1 MYQSPEKILSRAFKN
16 FEPPP
21 RLTISEWA
29 DNFRQLSPESSAE
42 VGQWRTS
49 RAEYL
54 RQIMDSINSHQK
66 VVVMSSSQ
74 IGKTEILL
82 NALGYFIQLDPC
94 PILLLEPTIEMSET
108 ISKDRIAPMLRD
120 TPSLKGLVGEKRSK
134 DSENTILHKSFRGG
148 HITLA
153 GANSSASLA
162 SRPIRNLLIDEC
174 DRFPFSAGTEGDP
187 IKLAT
192 KRTTTFWNRRI
203 VVVSTPTIKGAS
215 RIEYEY
221 ELSDK
226 RKYFVP
232 CPHCGEFQIL
242 TWSNFKWEAVTLDK
256 KQEVER
262 AWYECSQC
270 QAEITDAD
278 KSQLLSHGEW
288 RATAK
293 GKIPGFHIW
302 QAYSPWSSFED
313 IVQDF
318 LDSKDD
324 KELLKVWTNTCL
336 GESFDEQGGEG
347 LSWQNLLARCEPYQP
362 LTVPAIA
369 FLTAGVDVQKDRL
382 VISVWAWG
390 KGEEAW
396 LIYHQELYGNPL
408 EKAAWAQLDAVLES
422 EFTHFES
429 KVSIKISATCVD
441 TGYLPQEVYN
451 YCRNKS
457 KVFAVKGSNL
467 PDKPIISR
475 PTTQEINYKG
485 KIIKN
490 GVKLWTLGVATVKG
504 LLFNRLRLPKS
515 GGGFIHFPIGTD
527 SEFFEQLTAEKL
539 TTKFSK
545 GFAKQEWVKIRPRN
559 EALDCFVYAYAAAL
573 LAGLSR
579 FNWAQLEENL
589 KPPAEEAEKPQ
600 EQPVQVKKPKAWL
613 PKQKNW
619 MQKF

>member
-1 MYQSPEKILSRAFKN
+1 MFQSPEKILRKAFQN
-16 FEPPP
+16 FKPLP

-134 DSENTILHKSFRGG
+134 DSENTILHKAFRGG

-162 SRPIRNLLIDEC
+162 SRPIRNLFIDEC

-242 TWSNFKWEAVTLDK
+242 TWSSFKWEAVTLDK

-262 AWYECSQC
+262 AWYECSFC
-270 QAEITDAD
+270 QGEITDAD
-278 KSQLLSHGEW
+278 KSQLLSAGEW

-313 IVQDF
+313 IIQDF

-382 VISVWAWG
+382 VISVWGWG
-390 KGEEAW
+390 RGEEAW

-429 KVSIKISATCVD
+429 KIGIKISATCID

-490 GVKLWTLGVATVKG
+490 GVKLWTLGVGTVKG
-504 LLFNRLRLPKS
+504 LLFNRLRLPKP
-515 GGGFIHFPIGTD
+515 GGGYIHFPIGTD

-539 TTKFSK
+539 TTKFYK
-545 GFAKQEWVKIRPRN
+545 GFARQEWVKIRPRN

-589 KPPAEEAEKPQ
+589 KPPSEEAEKPQ
-600 EQPVQVKKPKAWL
+600 EQPVQAKKPKAWL
-613 PKQKNW
+613 PKQKGW
-619 MQKF
+619 MQQI